1 MSKRRRS
8 AEEGH
13 KRKFLVVI
21 DDTVECDRALYFAA
35 RRADRSG
42 GALVILTVVPPAD
55 FQHWMGVEQIMRE
68 DALEEARALIER
80 AAESARD
87 HTNIEPECVVREGY
101 AADEIQ
107 ALIDEDEDIAILVL
121 GAASGKEGPGP
132 LVSLFANR
140 GAAALSI
147 PVTVV
152 PGTLSNEDLEALS

>member
-8 AEEGH
+8 TEEGH

-42 GALVILTVVPPAD
+42 GALVILTVIPPAD

-68 DALEEARALIER
+68 EALEEARALIER